1 MTIGASGPPD
11 LASRESYCYWYQ
23 EKLRF
28 SDTDMIGHV
37 NNVAFA
43 ALMESGRTNFTRS
56 GVIENLPGNV
66 QVVMRRME
74 LDYIAELH
82 WPAEIDIG
90 CRLLRLGSSS
100 FAIGS
105 GIFHGD
111 ACAASAVTT
120 LVMIDR
126 ITRRAT
132 PIPDVVR
139 SGMQRHV
146 F

>member
-1 MTIGASGPPD
+1 MSGQPD
-11 LASRESYCYWYQ
+11 LSRRESYRYWYQ

-28 SDTDMIGHV
+28 SDTDMVGHV

-56 GVIENLPGNV
+56 GVIENLPRDV
-66 QVVMRRME
+66 QVVVRRME

-111 ACAASAVTT
+111 TCAASAVTT
-120 LVMIDR
+120 LVLIDKT
-126 ITRRAT
+126 TRKAT
-132 PIPDVVR
+132 PIPGGVR

>member
-1 MTIGASGPPD
+1 MSSPPD
-11 LASRESYCYWYQ
+11 LSRRESYRYWYQ

-56 GVIENLPGNV
+56 GVIENLPGDV
-66 QVVMRRME
+66 QVVMRRIE

-82 WPAEIDIG
+82 WPAEVDIG

-105 GIFHGD
+105 GIFHAGL
-111 ACAASAVTT
+111 CAATAVTT
-120 LVMIDR
+120 LVVIDKKLR
-126 ITRRAT
+126 KAT
-132 PIPDVVR
+132 PIPSAAR
-139 SGMQRHV
+139 ASMQRYV

>member
-1 MTIGASGPPD
+1 MTICASGSPD
-11 LASRESYCYWYQ
+11 LARRESYRYLFQ
-23 EKLRF
+23 DKLRF

-56 GVIENLPGNV
+56 GVIENLPGDV
-66 QVVMRRME
+66 QVVMRRIE

-105 GIFHGD
+105 GIFYGD
-111 ACAASAVTT
+111 TCVASAVTT

-126 ITRRAT
+126 NTRKAT
-132 PIPDVVR
+132 PIPSVVR
-139 SGMQRHV
+139 VGMQRHV

>member
-1 MTIGASGPPD
+1 
-11 LASRESYCYWYQ
+11 
-23 EKLRF
+23 
-28 SDTDMIGHV
+28 MIGHV

-56 GVIENLPGNV
+56 GVIETLPGDV

-82 WPAEIDIG
+82 WPAEVDIG

-105 GIFHGD
+105 GIFHAD
-111 ACAASAVTT
+111 VCAATAVTT
-120 LVMIDR
+120 LVVIDKR
-126 ITRRAT
+126 LRKAT
-132 PIPDVVR
+132 PIPSAAR
-139 SGMQRHV
+139 ASMQRHI